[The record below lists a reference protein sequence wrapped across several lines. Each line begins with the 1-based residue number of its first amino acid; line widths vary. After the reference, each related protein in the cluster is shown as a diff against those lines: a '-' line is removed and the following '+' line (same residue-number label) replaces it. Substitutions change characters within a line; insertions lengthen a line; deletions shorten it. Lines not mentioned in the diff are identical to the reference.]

1 MTLVLLSGAWTA
13 GLLAGLYLEAG
24 QGPSVLLA
32 VAAACLVALLRVAGR
47 PLWPGLLGAVLVAG
61 LVRVEAAGDPATLDV
76 PQPQAA
82 ALRGYVATDP
92 EISGRAVG
100 FTLRVVEM
108 DLGEGWTGDEGRVL
122 VRARPTTELVMAR
135 GESPYFRYGDLLEV
149 EGRLEEPPDLGEFDY
164 RKYLAA
170 QGIAFVMPFPDR
182 VALLEEG
189 GGNPA
194 RAFLYDAR
202 RRVSYKLDEAL
213 PEPQASLA
221 QALLLGLRD
230 RIPEEMA
237 EEFRN
242 TGTSHLLAISG
253 LHVGTVLVMST
264 AAGAWVLGRRRQVYL
279 VLPLAAVWGYAL
291 LSGLSPSVERAA
303 IMGSVYLLAILA
315 GRPRTILP
323 ALALAAAVMAGKDP
337 SVLKDLSF
345 QLSFTAMAGIA
356 LLLTWY
362 APWLGAGASVA
373 SSSGPWW
380 RGPAG
385 WCMAAVAV
393 SLAATLATLPLVAF
407 NFHQV
412 PTLGI
417 PATVLALPAM
427 PPLLV
432 LSLVATGG
440 AAIHPELGQV
450 LGWLAWVPLEYLI
463 RLVHLASL
471 APGGTVP
478 VPAFSG
484 LLVWLY
490 YGTLA
495 LLVWRMGA
503 AGEVGRRLRS
513 LAGLTSGSDESAP
526 GGRNVLP
533 SPWILG
539 AFVGLAALAGVL
551 WHEAVGGSD
560 GMLHVHFLDVGQGDA
575 ILVVSPEG
583 AKALIDGGPH
593 VQGATR
599 ALGRHLSGRDRDL
612 DLVVLTH
619 PDEDHLAGLPAVLDR
634 YDVDAVAD
642 TGVASTNALY
652 LEWERA
658 VEEEAPRRVRALQGR
673 TIALGPST
681 FLRVLNPEGPPH
693 LGMSPDR
700 NDASVAIRLVHGGVS
715 FLLTGDIESGAE
727 GRLLRSGQ
735 DLGSTVLKVP
745 HHGSRSSSTAAFLAA
760 VAPRAAVISA
770 GAENPYGHP
779 HPEVLQRLVALLPEE
794 RVYSTALHGDVEFVS
809 DGERLWVKTGG

>member
-13 GLLAGLYLEAG
+13 GLLAGLHLEAG
-24 QGPSVLLA
+24 LGPSVLFA
-32 VAAACLVALLRVAGR
+32 VGAACLVGLLRVTGR
-47 PLWPGLLGAVLVAG
+47 PLWPGLLGLVLVAG
-61 LVRVEAAGDPATLDV
+61 LVRVEASGGPARLDV
-76 PQPQAA
+76 PQPQVAS
-82 ALRGYVATDP
+82 LRGFVATDP

-108 DLGEGWTGDEGRVL
+108 DLGGGWTGDEGRVL
-122 VRARPTTELVMAR
+122 VRARPTAELVEER
-135 GESPYFRYGDLLEV
+135 ESPYFRYGDLLEV
-149 EGRLEEPPDLGEFDY
+149 EGRLEAPPDLGEFDY

-170 QGIAFVMPFPDR
+170 QGIAFVMAFPDR

-194 RAFLYDAR
+194 RAFLYEAR
-202 RRVSYKLDEAL
+202 RRVSHKLDEAL

-230 RIPEEMA
+230 RIPENTA
-237 EEFRN
+237 EDFRN

-253 LHVGTVLVMST
+253 LHVGTVLVLST

-279 VLPLAAVWGYAL
+279 VLPLAAIWGYAL

-337 SVLKDLSF
+337 SVLRDLSF
-345 QLSFTAMAGIA
+345 QLSFTAVAGIA

-362 APWLGAGASVA
+362 TPWLEPGPRGASGA
-373 SSSGPWW
+373 EPWW
-380 RGPAG
+380 RGPAR

-432 LSLVATGG
+432 LSLGATVG

-478 VPAFSG
+478 VPAFNG

-490 YGTLA
+490 YGALA
-495 LLVWRMGA
+495 LLVWRVGA
-503 AGEVGRRLRS
+503 PGETWRRLRS
-513 LAGLTSGSDESAP
+513 WAAGLTSGWGKGAP

-533 SPWILG
+533 SAWMLG
-539 AFVGLAALAGVL
+539 AFVGLAALAGIL
-551 WHEAVGGSD
+551 WHEAVDGSD

-583 AKALIDGGPH
+583 AKALVDGGPH

-599 ALGRHLSGRDRDL
+599 ALGRYLSGRDRDL

-619 PDEDHLAGLPAVLDR
+619 PDEDHLGGLPEVLHR

-642 TGVASTNALY
+642 TGMASTTAPY
-652 LEWERA
+652 LQWQRA
-658 VEEEAPRRVRALQGR
+658 VEEEAPRRVMAIQGR

-681 FLRVLNPEGPPH
+681 FLQVLNPEGPSRA
-693 LGMSPDR
+693 GMSSDL
-700 NDASVAIRLVHGGVS
+700 NDASVVIRLVHGGVS
-715 FLLTGDIESGAE
+715 FLLTGDIESEAE

-735 DLGSTVLKVP
+735 DLRSTVLKVS
-745 HHGSRSSSTAAFLAA
+745 HHGSRSSSGAGFLAA
-760 VAPRAAVISA
+760 VVPRAAVISA
-770 GAENPYGHP
+770 GADNPYGHP
-779 HPEVLQRLVALLPEE
+779 HSEVLQRLVAMLPEE

-809 DGERLWVKTGG
+809 DGERLWVKTGK

>member
-24 QGPSVLLA
+24 LGPSVLLA

-61 LVRVEAAGDPATLDV
+61 LVRVEAAGDPARLDV
-76 PQPQAA
+76 PQPQVA

-92 EISGRAVG
+92 ETSGRALG

-108 DLGEGWTGDEGRVL
+108 DLGLGWAEDEGRVL

-135 GESPYFRYGDLLEV
+135 GDSPYFRYGDLLEV
-149 EGRLEEPPDLGEFDY
+149 EGRLETPPDLGDFDY
-164 RKYLAA
+164 RRYLEA

-182 VALLEEG
+182 VVLLEEG

-194 RAFLYDAR
+194 RAFLYEAR
-202 RRVSYKLDEAL
+202 RRVSQKLDEAL

-237 EEFRN
+237 EEFRH

-264 AAGAWVLGRRRQVYL
+264 AAGAWALGRRRQVYL
-279 VLPLAAVWGYAL
+279 VLPLAAMWGYAL

-337 SVLKDLSF
+337 SVLRDLSF

-362 APWLGAGASVA
+362 APWLGPGPRDAPGAE
-373 SSSGPWW
+373 PWW
-380 RGPAG
+380 RGPAS
-385 WCMAAVAV
+385 WCVAAVAV
-393 SLAATLATLPLVAF
+393 SFAATLATLPLVAF

-432 LSLVATGG
+432 LSLVATVG
-440 AAIHPELGQV
+440 AAVHPELGQV

-463 RLVHLASL
+463 KLVHLASL
-471 APGGTVP
+471 PPGGTVP

-495 LLVWRMGA
+495 LLAWRMGA
-503 AGEVGRRLRS
+503 PGEAARRLRS
-513 LAGLTSGSDESAP
+513 LAGLTAGSDKRTP
-526 GGRNVLP
+526 GGRNALP
-533 SPWILG
+533 SAWMLG

-551 WHEAVGGSD
+551 WHEAAGGS
-560 GMLHVHFLDVGQGDA
+560 GGLLHVHFLDVGQGDA

-619 PDEDHLAGLPAVLDR
+619 PDEDHLGGLPAVLAR

-658 VEEEAPRRVRALQGR
+658 VDEEAPRRVMALQGR

-681 FLRVLNPEGPPH
+681 FLRVLNPEGLPH
-693 LGMSPDR
+693 PGMSPDL
-700 NDASVAIRLVHGGVS
+700 NDASVVIRLVHGGVS
-715 FLLTGDIESGAE
+715 FLLTGDVESGAE

-779 HPEVLQRLVALLPEE
+779 HPEVLRRLVALLPEE